1 MRIDIRFD
9 NGIERFFAVFIT
21 LLVFSAVFF
30 AGSVLA
36 PSEAHAEWNSEG
48 SFGDSYYLRNIS
60 ETLDRNSDIFYDIY
74 TTLDALESKLDF

>member
-9 NGIERFFAVFIT
+9 NSIERFFAVFIT
-21 LLVFSAVFF
+21 MLVLSAVFL

-36 PSEAHAEWNSEG
+36 PTDAQAEWNSEG
-48 SFGDSYYLRNIS
+48 SFGDSYYLQNIS
-60 ETLDRNSDIFYDIY
+60 ETLERNSDIFYDIY